1 VALEQC
7 WVSLQRNDWIIDAM
21 YYAWRNASSMSGDCK
36 LVEILADRIRDY
48 EHRVH
53 PWPDTSTPASV
64 LANPM
69 EERGLRQSELQQVQV
84 LASRLAIL

>member
-1 VALEQC
+1 
-7 WVSLQRNDWIIDAM
+7 
-21 YYAWRNASSMSGDCK
+21 MSGDCK

-48 EHRVH
+48 ENRVH

-64 LANPM
+64 LASPM